1 MTDKFSDE
9 FLGEV
14 GAVLKRF
21 SNLKDLNK
29 FLENKTGIID
39 FFESSEKFKEFNQFL
54 DDFHIPND
62 TNKDL
67 GDFQTPS
74 NLTDK
79 ICKYL
84 INTGL
89 MPDAIVEPTCGE
101 GNFIISAIKF
111 FPSLK
116 YIYCVE
122 NQYKYEWFFK
132 LNILKFS
139 FNQKI
144 NTRIEFHRDNIFK
157 HQFSD
162 AFIKFLDID
171 SRTLLILGNPPWVTS
186 SDLSAL
192 NSNNLP
198 PKTNIK
204 RYRGIE
210 AITGKSNFDIAE
222 YIILQ
227 MIQRFSG
234 RMGKI
239 AMLCKTSVS
248 RNIIRSMAKLSL
260 KISNIK
266 ELLIDARKEFNI
278 STDAGL
284 FVADL
289 NPHGETFCVVS
300 SLYRPN
306 VQQKKYGWKYNKF
319 VSDVDLYNKYG
330 YLDGKSSLEWRHG
343 IKHDASKVM
352 ILKITDGSLMN
363 SIGEHIEVEE
373 DLLYPFVRG
382 SELKVPVIT
391 KANSKIIITQKK
403 PNEDTNYIAQKYPK
417 LWNYLISHSEYF
429 DKRKSRIYKRRFSI
443 FGIGEYSFKPY
454 KVAIAGLYKEP
465 TFSLILPINNKP
477 VIPDD
482 TCYYLSFVSLSSA
495 FFTWILL
502 NTDAVKHFLSS
513 IVFLDSKRPY
523 TKEVLMRLDML
534 KLMEKISFD
543 TILNVYKTKIEK
555 SFEYD
560 FTKADF
566 LKFKDFLK
574 RGGGNNAQYFA

>member
-306 VQQKKYGWKYNKF
+306 VQQKSMAGN
-319 VSDVDLYNKYG
+319 
-330 YLDGKSSLEWRHG
+330 
-343 IKHDASKVM
+343 
-352 ILKITDGSLMN
+352 ITN
-363 SIGEHIEVEE
+363 S
-373 DLLYPFVRG
+373 F
-382 SELKVPVIT
+382 
-391 KANSKIIITQKK
+391 Q
-403 PNEDTNYIAQKYPK
+403 
-417 LWNYLISHSEYF
+417 
-429 DKRKSRIYKRRFSI
+429 
-443 FGIGEYSFKPY
+443 
-454 KVAIAGLYKEP
+454 
-465 TFSLILPINNKP
+465 
-477 VIPDD
+477 
-482 TCYYLSFVSLSSA
+482 
-495 FFTWILL
+495 
-502 NTDAVKHFLSS
+502 
-513 IVFLDSKRPY
+513 
-523 TKEVLMRLDML
+523 M
-534 KLMEKISFD
+534 
-543 TILNVYKTKIEK
+543 
-555 SFEYD
+555 
-560 FTKADF
+560 
-566 LKFKDFLK
+566 
-574 RGGGNNAQYFA
+574 